1 MIDSVQLINL
11 NPHYDERGFFC
22 EIARYSQIP
31 VPFVQWSHS
40 FMHAG
45 VVKAWHYHEKQWD
58 HFVCVRGMMKVV
70 LYDSREESDTRG
82 EINEFFMGEH
92 QPVLLQIPP
101 LVYHGFKC
109 VSDCEAIVINC
120 PTEAYNYEK
129 PDEFRVDPHDPDI
142 PYDWARKDG

>member
-45 VVKAWHYHEKQWD
+45 VVKAWHYHERQWD
-58 HFVCVRGMMKVV
+58 LWYPMGRLKVA
-70 LYDSREESDTRG
+70 LYDLRETSDTYG
-82 EINEFFMGEH
+82 KLDEF
-92 QPVLLQIPP
+92 LLGDRPALLCIPP
-101 LVYHGFKC
+101 GVAHGCKALTD
-109 VSDCEAIVINC
+109 SHLLYITSNEYDGTDEHRL
-120 PTEAYNYEK
+120 AY
-129 PDEFRVDPHDPDI
+129 DDPGI
-142 PYDWARKDG
+142 PYDWLKVEIT